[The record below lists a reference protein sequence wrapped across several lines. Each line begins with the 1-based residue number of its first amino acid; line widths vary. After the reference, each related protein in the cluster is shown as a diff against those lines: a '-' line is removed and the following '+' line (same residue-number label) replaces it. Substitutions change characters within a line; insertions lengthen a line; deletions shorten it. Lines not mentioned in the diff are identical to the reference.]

1 MVSFNT
7 RLKELKEKNN
17 LSNQELASA
26 IGISVRGLQF
36 YLSGT
41 KEPTLNKL
49 ILLAKY
55 FNVSLDYIVGISD
68 DPTPKIR

>member
-1 MVSFNT
+1 MANFNT

-17 LSNQELASA
+17 ISNQELADA

-49 ILLAKY
+49 ILLAKF
-55 FNVSLDYIVGISD
+55 FNISLDYITGISD
-68 DPTPKIR
+68 DPKSLN